1 MSHAK
6 ILVVED
12 EPINAQ
18 MLENMLIC
26 MGHSP
31 KTVTNGND
39 AIMLASEESYD
50 AILLDIN
57 LPDISGLEVAKI
69 IKEKKPNIPII
80 AITAN
85 AHKDDRKASEL
96 AGIRY
101 HLVKPV
107 TFQELKNTLGLT
119 LLKL

>member
-50 AILLDIN
+50 SILLDIN

>member
-1 MSHAK
+1 MFSSVAQ
-6 ILVVED
+6 LVEHRPNEAIVVGSS
-12 EPINAQ
+12 PI
-18 MLENMLIC
+18 
-26 MGHSP
+26 
-31 KTVTNGND
+31 V
-39 AIMLASEESYD
+39 
-50 AILLDIN
+50 
-57 LPDISGLEVAKI
+57 
-69 IKEKKPNIPII
+69 

-96 AGIRY
+96 AGVRY